1 MIPDAAAMMPDL
13 THLSAE
19 ERAII
24 EEVFQRQRAE
34 EEKEQEIAQ
43 KADKEL
49 EDIERLINERKENAQ
64 KLVGTQS
71 DAICQICQKTKFAD
85 GIGHKC
91 FYCQLRSCAR
101 CGGKTTSKNKSI
113 WACSTCQKRQQI
125 LAKTGKWFQSNQ
137 PEGQGEDISDS
148 QSYDDPTG
156 GMSQTINGDGS
167 KLNGTQPEGNG
178 DLPRQPSTEKAP
190 SPVSIAPQ
198 GPANVANKQAQPIVS
213 QPSTS
218 AQMRPQPMPSPA
230 SSASQSRKLSGQQ
243 QPHHPPVRQPSAP
256 QPQPRLTQPS
266 SQQRR
271 PSAENRN
278 TSAPSNVGPSS
289 RLRGDPTSTVDTR
302 VQTAGDQKHSTV
314 TGPGAQKKG
323 SRMERTEPPTTVP
336 NVPQVPPVPLGTET
350 RPQKPLGPT
359 VLHGGSR
366 VRRNK
371 LSRQIRSLSS
381 SEDDEGVSSTTR
393 RHSVIE
399 PDFSEKELLK
409 YIYGKTRFNKN
420 NPQALN
426 TTSLPGS
433 RLGLYEIQSTSTP
446 ALNQFTAGMN
456 SEAVNSLA
464 TRIRYFLQQPVS
476 WQPSADQRRLI
487 GHIVL
492 HRPDEDSGDL
502 GLKVIGGRH
511 SSTGRLGAFITAV
524 KQNSVAD
531 YVGQLRPGDEVL
543 EWNGETLQNLT
554 HEGVYHI
561 INSSKHSP
569 KVELIVSRPVYPG
582 NDDFLNVS
590 RKVLP
595 TIPHA
600 SPVAFS
606 DYGPPSGSPCPNIP
620 DYYRIPHSKSMLT
633 HNPIY
638 PIEYDPEM
646 QTPLRAR
653 VPYDKPVPAGQLF
666 GKIEVSLLYLNHEQ
680 ELVVTVYHA
689 IDLPPRPSGA
699 PRNPFVKL
707 FLLPDR
713 SEESRRQSK
722 VIYESLNPSWNEC
735 FYYYGLSAPELS
747 MRCLELTVWDFDQ
760 YNGHDFLGET
770 VIDLSDILLDNQH
783 FSYPLVDMDD
793 ENPIKMRIRRSKV
806 AGYPQGR
813 YRSHSANHDDV
824 SRRRGDYD
832 YLQMTGA
839 QYAHPREFVD
849 EQIEGRRRKDRRDY
863 PEFNN
868 GYASDYG
875 QYSRVPPAHSRR
887 PKSATGFRHVH
898 EYEAR
903 NAYRSQPIHEE
914 GPYSQYPDADLP
926 PEPPEQPPIPRHQ
939 NYQKYQ
945 EGSEQQYKN
954 RQCETVMEQSAAGYG
969 SDGSETLSANSAQ
982 SMQKKREEQ
991 SREQQNNYDT
1001 QEIPSYSPRHHFYD
1015 NHAAYNPPRGANG
1028 RTVRMDMR
1036 GLNDVDE
1043 NGDIN
1048 GAEERVR
1055 SNGGVNL
1062 QAQANNNLAM
1072 KERKKSLMT
1081 RLIPGR
1087 NAPNDAKRTGFA
1099 RSEEVGIPGSLN
1111 NPNGDITGVPF
1122 TKQSSKDSTDSS
1134 DNWQPLMPDAML
1146 GHFMEDLGPGQVV
1159 GRQVLASP
1167 VLGEIEIGLGISGG
1181 CLIVDVIRAKNLVI
1195 RPGSKLNPAPYVKVY
1210 LMQGKHCMAK
1220 AKTQTARKTTA
1231 PLFNQQLSF
1240 AESFKHKMLQVTV
1253 LGDYGRM
1260 ERKANMGC
1268 VLIRLDDLN
1277 LMQQPVKSW
1286 YKLFHNNSI
1295 MGAAPV
1301 RKDSETSIAEM

>member
-34 EEKEQEIAQ
+34 EEKEQEIAV

-137 PEGQGEDISDS
+137 PDGAEGADISDG
-148 QSYDDPTG
+148 QSFDDPTG
-156 GMSQTINGDGS
+156 GMKPAINGGTS
-167 KLNGTQPEGNG
+167 PSNGAILEGNG
-178 DLPRQPSTEKAP
+178 HVQSQPSMDKEH
-190 SPVSIAPQ
+190 SPVPNAHQ
-198 GPANVANKQAQPIVS
+198 GPANVVSKPAQPVHS

-218 AQMRPQPMPSPA
+218 NAQMRQQAAPTPAVSNNSTRRPSAQQPPS
-230 SSASQSRKLSGQQ
+230 QQ
-243 QPHHPPVRQPSAP
+243 QVARQNTGP
-256 QPQPRLTQPS
+256 QQQNRLTQPP

-271 PSAENRN
+271 PSVENRP
-278 TSAPSNVGPSS
+278 TSSNPTAS
-289 RLRGDPTSTVDTR
+289 RFRGDSGDTSR
-302 VQTAGDQKHSTV
+302 IPMDQKVNSPNVMGPQKKHRQERIDSSHSTV
-314 TGPGAQKKG
+314 P
-323 SRMERTEPPTTVP
+323 S
-336 NVPQVPPVPLGTET
+336 VPQVPPVPLGTET
-350 RPQKPLGPT
+350 RPQKPVGPI

-381 SEDDEGVSSTTR
+381 SEDDEGVSSAAR

-409 YIYGKTRFNKN
+409 YIYGKNRFNKH
-420 NPQALN
+420 PHGLN
-426 TTSLPGS
+426 STSLPGS
-433 RLGLYEIQSTSTP
+433 RLGLYEVQSTSTP
-446 ALNQFTAGMN
+446 ALNQFSAPM
-456 SEAVNSLA
+456 SSQAVNSLA

-492 HRPDEDSGDL
+492 HRPEEDSGDL

-524 KQNSVAD
+524 KPNSVAD
-531 YVGQLRPGDEVL
+531 YVGQLRAGDEVL

-554 HEGVYHI
+554 HDGVYHI
-561 INSSKHSP
+561 INNSKHCP
-569 KVELIVSRPVYPG
+569 KIELIVSRPIYPG
-582 NDDFLNVS
+582 NDDFLNVG

-606 DYGPPSGSPCPNIP
+606 DYGPPTGSPYPHIP
-620 DYYRIPHSKSMLT
+620 DYYRIPHSKSMLS

-638 PIEYDPEM
+638 PIEYDPASAEV
-646 QTPLRAR
+646 PLPPR
-653 VPYDKPVPAGQLF
+653 VPYDKPLPSGQLF

-680 ELVVTVYHA
+680 ELVVTVYNA
-689 IDLPPRPSGA
+689 IDLPPRPSGTA
-699 PRNPFVKL
+699 RNPFVKL

-735 FYYYGLSAPELS
+735 FYYYSLTSTELS
-747 MRCLELTVWDFDQ
+747 RRCLELTVWDYDQ

-770 VIDLSDILLDNQH
+770 VIDLNDILLDNQH
-783 FSYPLVDMDD
+783 FSYPLLDMDD
-793 ENPIKMRIRRSKV
+793 ENPIKMRLRRTKLST
-806 AGYPQGR
+806 YPQDR
-813 YRSHSANHDDV
+813 YRSHSANHDDIRH
-824 SRRRGDYD
+824 RRDYD
-832 YLQMTGA
+832 YQQMTGA
-839 QYAHPREFVD
+839 QYRHPRDFVD
-849 EQIEGRRRKDRRDY
+849 DQIDGRRRKERRDY

-875 QYSRVPPAHSRR
+875 QYSRVAPNHNRR

-898 EYEAR
+898 DYEAR
-903 NAYRSQPIHEE
+903 NPYRSQPIHEE
-914 GPYSQYPDADLP
+914 GPYPQHMDSELP
-926 PEPPEQPPIPRHQ
+926 PDQQEQPPIPRHQ
-939 NYQKYQ
+939 NYQKYP
-945 EGSEQQYKN
+945 ENPEQQYKN

-991 SREQQNNYDT
+991 QSREQQNNYD
-1001 QEIPSYSPRHHFYD
+1001 QPEIQSYSPRHHFYD
-1015 NHAAYNPPRGANG
+1015 NHASYNQSRGANG

-1036 GLNDVDE
+1036 GLNDVED
-1043 NGDIN
+1043 NGDQMN
-1048 GAEERVR
+1048 GVDDRVR
-1055 SNGGVNL
+1055 SNGGPPM
-1062 QAQANNNLAM
+1062 QAQSNIQLAM

-1087 NAPNDAKRTGFA
+1087 NAVNDAKRTGFA
-1099 RSEEVGIPGSLN
+1099 RSEEVGIPDSLG
-1111 NPNGDITGVPF
+1111 NPNGDVVGVPF

-1134 DNWQPLMPDAML
+1134 DNWQPIMPDAML

-1167 VLGEIEIGLGISGG
+1167 VLGEIEVGLGMNGG

-1210 LMQGKHCMAK
+1210 LMQGKHCVAK
-1220 AKTQTARKTTA
+1220 AKTQPARKTTA

-1277 LMQQPVKSW
+1277 LMQQPIKSW